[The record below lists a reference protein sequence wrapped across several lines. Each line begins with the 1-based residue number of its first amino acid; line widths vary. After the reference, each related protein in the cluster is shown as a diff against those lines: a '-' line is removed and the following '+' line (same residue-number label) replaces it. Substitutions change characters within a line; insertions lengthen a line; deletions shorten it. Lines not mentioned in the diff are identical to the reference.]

1 MRLTPKSRVSIPLD
15 ASTQGRFALTQLLCH
30 LVETYVK
37 VILQSTVTF
46 MCVVARSAITAMDWV
61 VDQLKSEDP
70 SRGVSSERKGTE
82 ICYVLL
88 AAEIHPFL
96 PLVQPYN
103 LWYTALCEVQDTC
116 TLLYQQ
122 AFSFFFNGK
131 DTSVIVTH
139 NAAVCVELLL
149 IVEPW
154 ESLPHTISWGSHEF
168 REAWIRQTMW
178 KWLHVHPL

>member
-1 MRLTPKSRVSIPLD
+1 MAPSSRNLWESHIAIHSNFYVCCCKKCHNCYGLSRWSAKVWGSFKGCVKREKGD
-15 ASTQGRFALTQLLCH
+15 RNLLC
-30 LVETYVK
+30 
-37 VILQSTVTF
+37 
-46 MCVVARSAITAMDWV
+46 TAGCW
-61 VDQLKSEDP
+61 DP
-70 SRGVSSERKGTE
+70 
-82 ICYVLL
+82 
-88 AAEIHPFL
+88 PFL